1 MATEIGEVG
10 AESIQR
16 TSGGGGWLEQR
27 SRAVQGVRSGWIHNL
42 VHNWVRVMNKE
53 PVIPNSFS

>member
-27 SRAVQGVRSGWIHNL
+27 SRAVQGVRSGWIYNL
-42 VHNWVRVMNKE
+42 VHRLGACYEQGTSDSKL
-53 PVIPNSFS
+53 F